1 MLPSSTDMYG
11 PTCYHL
17 VLICMDLHYRLPSST
32 DMYGPTLQATHLVLI
47 CMDLHYRLLI

>member
-11 PTCYHL
+11 PTDYHL

-32 DMYGPTLQATHLVLI
+32 DMYGPTSYHLVLI
-47 CMDLHYRLLI
+47 CMDLHATI